1 MVSRNKTRT
10 CRQER
15 HRSILK
21 STPSTSN
28 TDIDAY
34 LVTTKL
40 AKIRRSSLLIP
51 TEDAFVRGVL
61 HNIGRDGSPYWS
73 HAYSLSRSM
82 LIYRVCEWVL
92 GYLSVL
98 VGGREGS
105 VVAGI
110 NKRMHENI
118 RRRALRKAAKSK

>member
-1 MVSRNKTRT
+1 M
-10 CRQER
+10 
-15 HRSILK
+15 
-21 STPSTSN
+21 
-28 TDIDAY
+28 
-34 LVTTKL
+34 VTTKL
-40 AKIRRSSLLIP
+40 AKIRHSSLLIP

-61 HNIGRDGSPYWS
+61 HNIGRDGAPYWS
-73 HAYSLSRSM
+73 HAYPPAQNAADDR
-82 LIYRVCEWVL
+82 IYEWVL

-110 NKRMHENI
+110 NKRMHEDI

>member
-1 MVSRNKTRT
+1 M
-10 CRQER
+10 
-15 HRSILK
+15 
-21 STPSTSN
+21 
-28 TDIDAY
+28 
-34 LVTTKL
+34 VTTKL

-73 HAYSLSRSM
+73 HAYSLSGSV

-110 NKRMHENI
+110 NKRMHEDI